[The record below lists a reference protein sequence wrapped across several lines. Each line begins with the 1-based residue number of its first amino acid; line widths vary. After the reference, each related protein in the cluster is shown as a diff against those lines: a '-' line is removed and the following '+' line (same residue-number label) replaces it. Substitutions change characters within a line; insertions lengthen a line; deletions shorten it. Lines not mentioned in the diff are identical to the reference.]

1 MKENHL
7 HKSDLA
13 KRLKEIDMTEPN
25 AQIKVLQAKL
35 WYEKRTNREL
45 LETSNLCERFVLR
58 LKSLKR
64 FLTKEKTQ
72 DKFNT
77 NDVAHSPKYN

>member
-1 MKENHL
+1 MKENPL

-13 KRLKEIDMTEPN
+13 KRLQEIDMSEPN
-25 AQIKVLQAKL
+25 AQVKVLQAKL
-35 WYEKRTNREL
+35 WFEQRTNREL

-64 FLTKEKTQ
+64 FITGEK
-72 DKFNT
+72 DGFDSNK
-77 NDVAHSPKYN
+77 VKG